1 MNNNGIDTESVLVQ
15 NGVNKELIRNK
26 KKPNTEPALIKN
38 GIDKEVRRGMGCAI
52 EKTKEAHPMPRL

>member
-38 GIDKEVRRGMGCAI
+38 G
-52 EKTKEAHPMPRL
+52 TKPD